1 MTFPLAELTVK
12 IQQTPKPAAHEPLLE
27 PPLEEHSLK
36 WNEVSSFCVQIKEMT
51 WPYLDVKQV
60 PFRYVVE
67 PLLSWLVLIH
77 GSFLKLTIVNREKT

>member
-12 IQQTPKPAAHEPLLE
+12 TQQTPKPAAHEPLLE

-36 WNEVSSFCVQIKEMT
+36 SNIQSQSEKKMIFLLES

-60 PFRYVVE
+60 PFRYAVE
-67 PLLSWLVLIH
+67 PLLS
-77 GSFLKLTIVNREKT
+77 